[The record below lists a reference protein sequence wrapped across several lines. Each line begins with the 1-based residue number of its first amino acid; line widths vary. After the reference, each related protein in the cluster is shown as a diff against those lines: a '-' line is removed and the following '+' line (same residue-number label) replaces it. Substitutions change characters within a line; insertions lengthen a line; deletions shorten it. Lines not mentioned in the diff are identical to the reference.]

1 MQKDIETLKKMKK
14 VVEELYNTYLKQS
27 NCCFSNSNDN
37 NCWHDDSGGHPD
49 YHCNQH
55 DNTPVRIMVKCPNV
69 KNVTN

>member
-27 NCCFSNSNDN
+27 NCYFSNSNDN

-49 YHCNQH
+49 YHCN
-55 DNTPVRIMVKCPNV
+55 
-69 KNVTN
+69 

>member
-37 NCWHDDSGGHPD
+37 NCWHDDSWWTSRLSL
-49 YHCNQH
+49 QS
-55 DNTPVRIMVKCPNV
+55 T
-69 KNVTN
+69 